1 MNKKHT
7 KLLATIGISILL
19 TSGAGLIYAQSS
31 DSAQNV
37 AVSADAVE
45 PSDVENLKAEPG
57 DSEVLLTWDKAT
69 DNVGVTGY
77 KVYRGT
83 QSVKSADSDYDLP
96 SIPVTG
102 NINSYSVKNLTNGQ
116 KYYFTITAKD
126 AAGNESASYATEA
139 SATPQSG
146 LTVSQV
152 VDDGAS
158 PQIKEVKSEDVIS
171 VKVIFSEAVK
181 LPMEQPASAFKIE
194 KVLDKSRL
202 AVQKAEVDARDAT
215 GKTVILTVEPQKEND
230 DYLLT
235 AGIEVQDMNGNPI
248 ISGTSDTGMF
258 KGSAKLRASSVEG
271 TVEPTTDDKESP
283 LITGATSE
291 SGNVFNVNFSEA
303 ITLPEDAKSKFVITN
318 KASNKVLVVLNV
330 SLSVD
335 GKTAYVTKET
345 QAVAEYEIKVSGIKD
360 AAGNSMTENSIVN
373 ATGTQAGLKDLI
385 PPEDVTKL
393 VSRIKDAQN
402 NIVELTWMASKN
414 TAKDLADQVVY
425 QSDGRGVKIFKTDG
439 KSLGGTAVSYDVSG
453 LEAGK
458 WHTFKVTAKDTSGNE
473 SKGSFTSIFL
483 PQTGPGILAA
493 GLTALIAGIYRR
505 RKNRK

>member
-45 PSDVENLKAEPG
+45 PSDVENLKAQPG

-77 KVYRGT
+77 KIYRGT

-102 NINSYSVKNLTNGQ
+102 NINSYGVKNLTNGQ

-152 VDDGAS
+152 ADDGAS

-215 GKTVILTVEPQKEND
+215 GKTVILTVEPQK
-230 DYLLT
+230 
-235 AGIEVQDMNGNPI
+235 
-248 ISGTSDTGMF
+248 
-258 KGSAKLRASSVEG
+258 
-271 TVEPTTDDKESP
+271 
-283 LITGATSE
+283 
-291 SGNVFNVNFSEA
+291 
-303 ITLPEDAKSKFVITN
+303 
-318 KASNKVLVVLNV
+318 
-330 SLSVD
+330 
-335 GKTAYVTKET
+335 
-345 QAVAEYEIKVSGIKD
+345 
-360 AAGNSMTENSIVN
+360 
-373 ATGTQAGLKDLI
+373 
-385 PPEDVTKL
+385 
-393 VSRIKDAQN
+393 
-402 NIVELTWMASKN
+402 
-414 TAKDLADQVVY
+414 
-425 QSDGRGVKIFKTDG
+425 
-439 KSLGGTAVSYDVSG
+439 
-453 LEAGK
+453 
-458 WHTFKVTAKDTSGNE
+458 
-473 SKGSFTSIFL
+473 
-483 PQTGPGILAA
+483 
-493 GLTALIAGIYRR
+493 
-505 RKNRK
+505 